1 MYTTLNKI
9 RAHGPCMHGWETL
22 LRSLGKT
29 RPDDEPVSVVTVLK
43 SNGLDDAIWCLRAVD
58 GFDREKRLFAVKCAR
73 RVQHLLKDQRSV
85 NALDVSEAYA
95 NGLAS
100 AKELRKACEDAWAAW
115 ADAWAASGSTWA
127 VSGAA
132 RAARAANGAAAAAL
146 EQAWEAAWQATGATL
161 CAVEVETRGELG
173 VAPCDAACVAE
184 RGFQANLFVEMFSST
199 QEEK

>member
-43 SNGLDDAIWCLRAVD
+43 SNGLGDAIWCLRAVD

-115 ADAWAASGSTWA
+115 A

-161 CAVEVETRGELG
+161 CAVEAEARGEQG

-184 RGFQANLFVEMFSST
+184 RGFQANLFVEMFSPT

>member
-43 SNGLDDAIWCLRAVD
+43 SNGIDDAVWCLRAVD

-73 RVQHLLKDQRSV
+73 RVQRLLDDQRSF

-115 ADAWAASGSTWA
+115 A

-132 RAARAANGAAAAAL
+132 RAANGVAAAAS
-146 EQAWEAAWQATGATL
+146 EHAWEAAWQATWATM
-161 CAVEVETRGELG
+161 CAVESDARWGQG
-173 VAPCDAACVAE
+173 AAACDAAYAAE
-184 RGFQANLFVEMFSST
+184 REFQASLFVEMFSPI

>member
-43 SNGLDDAIWCLRAVD
+43 SNGFEDAVWCLRAVD

-73 RVQHLLKDQRSV
+73 RVQRLLDDQRSF

-100 AKELRKACEDAWAAW
+100 AKELRKACEDAWAA
-115 ADAWAASGSTWA
+115 SGSTTWA
-127 VSGAA
+127 IAWA
-132 RAARAANGAAAAAL
+132 KRAATVAAS
-146 EQAWEAAWQATGATL
+146 EQAWEAACQATGATM
-161 CAVEVETRGELG
+161 CAVESDARWGQW
-173 VAPCDAACVAE
+173 AAACDAAYAAE
-184 RGFQANLFVEMFSST
+184 REFQTNLFIEMFSST

>member
-9 RAHGPCMHGWETL
+9 RVKGPCMGGWKTL
-22 LRSLGKT
+22 LRFLGKT
-29 RPDDEPVSVVTVLK
+29 GPDDEPISVLTVLK

-73 RVQHLLKDQRSV
+73 RVQRLLDDQRSF

-100 AKELRKACEDAWAAW
+100 AKELRKACEDAWAA
-115 ADAWAASGSTWA
+115 SGSTWA

-132 RAARAANGAAAAAL
+132 RAATAVAS
-146 EQAWEAAWQATGATL
+146 EQACQAAWQATGATL
-161 CAVEVETRGELG
+161 CAVEVEARGELG
-173 VAPCDAACVAE
+173 VAPCDAACAAE
-184 RGFQANLFVEMFSST
+184 REFQASLFVEMFSPI

>member
-43 SNGLDDAIWCLRAVD
+43 SNGIDDAIWCLRAVD

-73 RVQHLLKDQRSV
+73 RVQRLLDDQRSF

-100 AKELRKACEDAWAAW
+100 AKELRKACEDAWAA
-115 ADAWAASGSTWA
+115 SGSTTWA
-127 VSGAA
+127 IAGAKRAATGAA
-132 RAARAANGAAAAAL
+132 S
-146 EQAWEAAWQATGATL
+146 EQAWEAAWQATGATM
-161 CAVEVETRGELG
+161 CAVKRGFSRWG
-173 VAPCDAACVAE
+173 QGAAACDAAYAAE
-184 RGFQANLFVEMFSST
+184 REFQASLFVEMFSPI

>member
-73 RVQHLLKDQRSV
+73 RVQRLLDDQRSF

-100 AKELRKACEDAWAAW
+100 AKELRKACEDAWAA
-115 ADAWAASGSTWA
+115 SGSTWA

-132 RAARAANGAAAAAL
+132 RAATAAAS
-146 EQAWEAAWQATGATL
+146 EQACEAAWQATGATM
-161 CAVEVETRGELG
+161 CAVESDARWGQG
-173 VAPCDAACVAE
+173 VAACDAAYAAE
-184 RGFQANLFVEMFSST
+184 REFQTNLFIEMFSST